1 MLISFTAEV
10 ATRSWDTNRSER
22 QLIDHAVVCVCHLQV
37 NIGSNFLKFE
47 FYNRPKVG
55 NFTPHVR
62 TYEFEIFFSRE
73 VCYHLSINRLLKA
86 CLHTVH
92 YLSVFQ
98 LKLWGVSCSSI
109 NCNPPEFLV
118 KFRAKITGRYFL
130 QGMLPKTSSNRWR
143 RRLKRYSEARRSGLR
158 NSQSSQVHFSYNCYW
173 KLEVWQLNVSFH
185 YFRSRSKT
193 IRSRSP

>member
-1 MLISFTAEV
+1 MKQSRDASIALLDLNVLEASPDE
-10 ATRSWDTNRSER
+10 
-22 QLIDHAVVCVCHLQV
+22 DHASCVKTWMEKL
-37 NIGSNFLKFE
+37 
-47 FYNRPKVG
+47 NRACG
-55 NFTPHVR
+55 IM
-62 TYEFEIFFSRE
+62 IFFSWE
-73 VCYHLSINRLLKA
+73 LYCHQSINRQLKA

>member
-1 MLISFTAEV
+1 MIEFFHPDYPFPC
-10 ATRSWDTNRSER
+10 TR
-22 QLIDHAVVCVCHLQV
+22 
-37 NIGSNFLKFE
+37 FF
-47 FYNRPKVG
+47 NRPKVG

-98 LKLWGVSCSSI
+98 LKFWGVSCSSI

-158 NSQSSQVHFSYNCYW
+158 NSQSSQVHFKHFCSL
-173 KLEVWQLNVSFH
+173 LEVKELEQVNEPFTFSEHFSKVLGK
-185 YFRSRSKT
+185 RSRAT
-193 IRSRSP
+193 EALPRE